1 MGARSGA
8 GGVNNDGDAPA
19 ANVGEGPTRKLQ

>member
-1 MGARSGA
+1 MRARSGG

-19 ANVGEGPTRKLQ
+19 ADVGKGPVHELQ